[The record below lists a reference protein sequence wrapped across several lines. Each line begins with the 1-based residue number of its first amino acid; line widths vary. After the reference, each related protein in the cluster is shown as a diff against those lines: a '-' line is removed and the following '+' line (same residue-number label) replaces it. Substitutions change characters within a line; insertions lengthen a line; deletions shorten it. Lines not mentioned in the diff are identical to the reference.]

1 MKHLF
6 RAGTRVYE
14 VDIEKDQ
21 VAIQDEAAK
30 EKITMPRHEFSKFIE
45 WMADEMKPPLR
56 IVSQAQEVDIW
67 DMSANFKKS
76 K

>member
-14 VDIEKDQ
+14 VDIEKDR
-21 VAIQDEAAK
+21 VVIQDEAAK

-45 WMADEMKPPLR
+45 WMADEIKPPLR
-56 IVSQAQEVDIW
+56 MVSQAQEVDIW